1 MMLKVNEI
9 HTFYGKSYIIK
20 GLSLDVKKG
29 EVVCLLGRNGAGKTT
44 TLRSILGI
52 TPPKKGKIVFLGE
65 DITSRPPFVRVRLGM
80 GYVPEDMRIFP
91 DLTVRENLE
100 VSVIQRG
107 EGLDRWNVE
116 SVFKLFPK
124 LKTLEG
130 SNGTAL
136 SGGEQQMLA
145 IARALV
151 SNPILLV
158 LDEPSEGLAPIIVQ
172 ELSRMIKQIK
182 SETTILLSEQN
193 ARFAMQFSDRA
204 YIIDRGKIVYDGSID
219 ELCQQEDIRDR
230 YLGVY
235 KRTDGVCLMR

>member
-1 MMLKVNEI
+1 MMLEVNEI

-20 GLSLDVKKG
+20 GLSLNVKKG

-52 TPPKKGKIVFLGE
+52 IPPKEGRIVFRGE
-65 DITSRPPFVRVRLGM
+65 DITSRPPFARVRLGM

-107 EGLDRWNVE
+107 EGLDRWGIE

-124 LKTLEG
+124 LKTLEA

-151 SNPILLV
+151 SNPTLLV

-193 ARFAMQFSDRA
+193 ARFAMEFSDRA
-204 YIIDRGKIVYDGSID
+204 YIIDRGKIVYEGSID

-235 KRTDGVCLMR
+235 KRTDGVCLTR

>member
-1 MMLKVNEI
+1 MMLEVNEI
-9 HTFYGKSYIIK
+9 HTFYGKSHIIK
-20 GLSLDVKKG
+20 GLSLHVKEG

-44 TLRSILGI
+44 TLRSIAGV
-52 TPPKKGKIVFLGE
+52 TPPKQGRIMFQGT
-65 DITSRPPFVRVRLGM
+65 DITTRPPFVRARLGI

-100 VSVIQRG
+100 VAVIHRRKG
-107 EGLDRWNVE
+107 ADRWSIE
-116 SVFKLFPK
+116 GVFKLFPK
-124 LKTLEG
+124 LKTLES
-130 SNGTAL
+130 SNGTSL

-151 SNPILLV
+151 SNPTLLI

-182 SETTILLSEQN
+182 NETTILLSEQN
-193 ARFAMQFSDRA
+193 ARFAMEFSDRA
-204 YIIDRGKIVYDGSID
+204 YIIDRGNCVYEGSID
-219 ELCQQEDIRDR
+219 QLCGQEEIRDR

-235 KRTDGVCLMR
+235 TKAGRACLT

>member
-1 MMLKVNEI
+1 MMLEVNEI

-20 GLSLDVKKG
+20 GLSLNVKEG
-29 EVVCLLGRNGAGKTT
+29 EVACLLGRNGAGKTT

-52 TPPKKGKIVFLGE
+52 TPPKEGRIVFRGE
-65 DITSRPPFVRVRLGM
+65 DITSRPPFARVKLGM

-91 DLTVRENLE
+91 DLTVMENLE
-100 VSVIQRG
+100 VSVIQRRK
-107 EGLDRWNVE
+107 GLDRWSVE

-124 LKTLEG
+124 LKTLEA

-151 SNPILLV
+151 SNPTLLV

-193 ARFAMQFSDRA
+193 ARFAMEFSDRA
-204 YIIDRGKIVYDGSID
+204 YIIDRGKIVYEGSID
-219 ELCQQEDIRDR
+219 ELCQQEEIRDR

-235 KRTDGVCLMR
+235 KRTDEVCLTR

>member
-1 MMLKVNEI
+1 MMLEVNEI

-20 GLSLDVKKG
+20 GLSLNVKKG

-44 TLRSILGI
+44 TLRSIMGI
-52 TPPKKGKIVFLGE
+52 TPPKEGRIVFRGE
-65 DITSRPPFVRVRLGM
+65 DITSRPPFARVRLGM

-107 EGLDRWNVE
+107 EGSDRWSIE

-124 LKTLEG
+124 LETLEA

-151 SNPILLV
+151 SNPTLLV

-193 ARFAMQFSDRA
+193 ARFAMEFSDRA
-204 YIIDRGKIVYDGSID
+204 YIIDRGKIVYEGSID
-219 ELCQQEDIRDR
+219 ELCQQGDIRDR

-235 KRTDGVCLMR
+235 KRTDGVCLTR

>member
-1 MMLKVNEI
+1 MMLEVNEI

-20 GLSLDVKKG
+20 GLSLNVKKG

-44 TLRSILGI
+44 TLRSIMGI
-52 TPPKKGKIVFLGE
+52 TPPKEGRIVFRGE
-65 DITSRPPFVRVRLGM
+65 DITSRPPFARVRLGM

-107 EGLDRWNVE
+107 EGSDRWSIE

-124 LKTLEG
+124 LETLEA

-151 SNPILLV
+151 SNPTLLV

-193 ARFAMQFSDRA
+193 ARFAMEFSDRT
-204 YIIDRGKIVYDGSID
+204 YIIDRGKIVYEGSID
-219 ELCQQEDIRDR
+219 ELCQQGDIRDR

-235 KRTDGVCLMR
+235 KRTDGVCLTR

>member
-1 MMLKVNEI
+1 MLEVNEI

-20 GLSLDVKKG
+20 GLSLNVKKG

-52 TPPKKGKIVFLGE
+52 TPPKEGRIVFRGE
-65 DITSRPPFVRVRLGM
+65 DITSRPPFARVRLGM

-107 EGLDRWNVE
+107 EGLDRWSIE

-124 LKTLEG
+124 LETLEA

-151 SNPILLV
+151 SNPTLLV

-193 ARFAMQFSDRA
+193 ARFAMEFSDRA
-204 YIIDRGKIVYDGSID
+204 YIIDRGKIVYEGSID
-219 ELCQQEDIRDR
+219 ELCQQGDIRDR

-235 KRTDGVCLMR
+235 KRTDGVCLTR

>member
-1 MMLKVNEI
+1 MMLEVNEI

-52 TPPKKGKIVFLGE
+52 TPPKEGRIVFRGE

-107 EGLDRWNVE
+107 EGLDRWSIE

-124 LKTLEG
+124 LKTLEA

-151 SNPILLV
+151 SNPTLLV

-193 ARFAMQFSDRA
+193 ARFAMEFSDRA
-204 YIIDRGKIVYDGSID
+204 YIIDRGKIVYEGSIN

-235 KRTDGVCLMR
+235 KRTDGVCLTR

>member
-1 MMLKVNEI
+1 MLMVNDI

-20 GLSLDVKKG
+20 GLSLNVKKG

-52 TPPKKGKIVFLGE
+52 TPPKEGKIVFKE
-65 DITSRPPFVRVRLGM
+65 KDITNRPPFVRVRLGI

-91 DLTVRENLE
+91 ELTVKENLE

-107 EGLDRWNVE
+107 GRLDRWNIE
-116 SVFKLFPK
+116 NVFKLFPK
-124 LKTLEG
+124 LKILEK

-151 SNPILLV
+151 SNPTLLV

-182 SETTILLSEQN
+182 NETTILLSEQN
-193 ARFAMQFSDRA
+193 ARFAMEFSDRA
-204 YIIDRGKIVYDGSID
+204 YIIDRGKIVYQGSIN
-219 ELCQQEDIRDR
+219 ELCEQKEIRDR

-235 KRTDGVCLMR
+235 KRTDEICLTR

>member
-1 MMLKVNEI
+1 MMLEVNEI

-20 GLSLDVKKG
+20 GLSLNVKKG

-52 TPPKKGKIVFLGE
+52 TPPKEGRIVFRGE
-65 DITSRPPFVRVRLGM
+65 DITSRPPFARVRLGM

-107 EGLDRWNVE
+107 EGLDRWSIE

-124 LKTLEG
+124 LETLEA

-151 SNPILLV
+151 SNPTLLV

-193 ARFAMQFSDRA
+193 ARFAMEFSDRA
-204 YIIDRGKIVYDGSID
+204 YIIDRGKIVYEGSID
-219 ELCQQEDIRDR
+219 ELCQQGDIRDR

-235 KRTDGVCLMR
+235 KRTDGVCLTR